1 MSERKYYVRQERL
14 PTKPVDILGLACSHG
29 LFHYVCHALKMRRD
43 LHDQE
48 TATHLLC
55 CSMWALHYIVCDG
68 YRSPI
73 PLNRMTGSM
82 RLVCEFLKRGANPNF
97 YVNDFSA
104 TIWGEFLLKFEYLYP
119 HDKSACAEITKVFV
133 DHGANVHEII
143 YTEHLHV
150 VHDISLLR
158 GHAEWDP
165 SLVQNFRTR
174 HERTALYIFQ
184 ESLSGT
190 PDFEALE
197 NACQSKG
204 AYSSSR
210 ATHIALTD
218 ENGYFRSYKMTD
230 LQFSRFEA
238 AFEIFDHFWR
248 FWPRTR
254 YQTAE
259 SIRLHL
265 SHAVVNTLDV
275 S

>member
-1 MSERKYYVRQERL
+1 
-14 PTKPVDILGLACSHG
+14 
-29 LFHYVCHALKMRRD
+29 
-43 LHDQE
+43 
-48 TATHLLC
+48 
-55 CSMWALHYIVCDG
+55 
-68 YRSPI
+68 
-73 PLNRMTGSM
+73 MTGSM

-265 SHAVVNTLDV
+265 SHARQIARIWKEITKDADFDCQNNSDGEPV
-275 S
+275 SDSAADFHSTSSRISLPPQCKRAIALRMAGPPEV